1 MISTEQA
8 LAARRARLTGLLLM
22 CGAVACF
29 SCLDSMAKYLSR
41 HMDVLEVVWAR
52 YTFAF
57 ILALILSNPFSRPGL
72 MRTTRPVLQV
82 GAAGKAP
89 PSWPNSTLTLLPPRL
104 ATARSAL
111 PSPLKSPIAT
121 AVDVV
126 TAA

>member
-8 LAARRARLTGLLLM
+8 QAVRRARLTGILLM
-22 CGAVACF
+22 CGAVLCF

-72 MRTTRPVLQV
+72 MRTSRPVLQV
-82 GAAGKAP
+82 V
-89 PSWPNSTLTLLPPRL
+89 
-104 ATARSAL
+104 RSAVLLGSAVVNFIAL
-111 PSPLKSPIAT
+111 PAPQLRPVLAIHLLSPFI
-121 AVDVV
+121 
-126 TAA
+126 